1 MLSFKNQELK
11 GVQSNSEKLLILLK
25 KNKGKLNLWDKS
37 SPQEIEEQ
45 TQMSKS
51 AFKKAVGILYKNR
64 EINLGQ
70 GYIELKKRKVIMIEE
85 KN

>member
-1 MLSFKNQELK
+1 MVVDALLQESGLK

-70 GYIELKKRKVIMIEE
+70 GYIELKKE
-85 KN
+85 K